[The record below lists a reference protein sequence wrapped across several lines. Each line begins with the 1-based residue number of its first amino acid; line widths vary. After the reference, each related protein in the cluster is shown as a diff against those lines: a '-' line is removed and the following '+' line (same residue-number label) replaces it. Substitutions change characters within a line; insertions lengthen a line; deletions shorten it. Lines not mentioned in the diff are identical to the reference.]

1 MLPPSTLE
9 PTILSKPLLLDES
22 SLTAEAPATGSETL
36 LLAEDELAVLQ
47 PTQEFFTMNGYN
59 VPEAKN
65 GEDALTITRN
75 NPHPIHL
82 MITDVVMPQIGGARL
97 AEQMAVE
104 RPETKV
110 LFVSGYAENTLQRQ
124 GVFDI

>member
-1 MLPPSTLE
+1 MNPPLQPRRRQLE
-9 PTILSKPLLLDES
+9 VKLFCWQKTM
-22 SLTAEAPATGSETL
+22 
-36 LLAEDELAVLQ
+36 AVLQ

-65 GEDALTITRN
+65 GEDALTVTRN
-75 NPHPIHL
+75 NPHPMHL

>member
-1 MLPPSTLE
+1 M
-9 PTILSKPLLLDES
+9 SKPLLLDES

-59 VPEAKN
+59 VLEAKN
-65 GEDALTITRN
+65 GEDALIITN
-75 NPHPIHL
+75 NPHPMHL

-110 LFVSGYAENTLQRQ
+110 LFVFGYAENTLQRARR
-124 GVFDI
+124 V